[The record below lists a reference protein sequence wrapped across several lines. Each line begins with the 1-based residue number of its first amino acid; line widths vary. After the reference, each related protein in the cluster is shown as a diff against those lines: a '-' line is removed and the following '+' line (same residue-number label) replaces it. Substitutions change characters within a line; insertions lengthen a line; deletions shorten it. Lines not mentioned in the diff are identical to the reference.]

1 MTTPLIMGTEYTTVP
16 PQLPVKGS
24 LGKSVWTN
32 PPGHVRSVVYSPLRA
47 CLFSS
52 SCASLLSVSARTR
65 MFLRRGLCW
74 LMPLLQEH
82 KRKHWAKTQRPGF
95 SFGSDSNYLCDWG
108 QVSSLPSSSPFLS
121 ENERTGPPMDL
132 SSSSRS
138 LHANTSWT
146 LGEAEGLR
154 A

>member
-1 MTTPLIMGTEYTTVP
+1 MMTGTEYTTFP

-24 LGKSVWTN
+24 LGKSIWNN
-32 PPGHVRSVVYSPLRA
+32 PPGHVRSVVYNPLGT

-65 MFLRRGLCW
+65 MFLRLGPCW

-95 SFGSDSNYLCDWG
+95 SFGSDSNLLCDWG
-108 QVSSLPSSSPFLS
+108 QVSSLPSSSPSLS
-121 ENERTGPPMDL
+121 ENERNGLDL

-138 LHANTSWT
+138 LHANTSCT
-146 LGEAEGLR
+146 LGEAEGLK